1 MRRLPLL
8 LVFLLAACST
18 GADPATPPTASPSPS
33 AVAAPDPFPDVTK
46 DGGAITLLL
55 SYSAEDRAAVVEP
68 ALFLPGVD
76 YCKALRLDPI
86 DKRCSREYV
95 VEGSKTKVTLPLA
108 EKVQLRGMGSGE
120 PECLGTMTEGTKCP
134 VTRAYIETLAEQQ
147 APVHVT
153 VRDGEI
159 VRIAELYQP

>member
-1 MRRLPLL
+1 MRRLFLL
-8 LVFLLAACST
+8 LVFLAAACGT
-18 GADPATPPTASPSPS
+18 EAEPPTPPAVSPSPS
-33 AVAAPDPFPDVTK
+33 AAVAPDPFPDVTT
-46 DGGAITLLL
+46 DGGAIALLL
-55 SYSAEDRAAVVEP
+55 SYNPGDRAAVVEP
-68 ALFLPGVD
+68 AVFLPGID

-108 EKVQLRGMGSGE
+108 EKVQLRGMGTGE

-134 VTRAYIETLAEQQ
+134 VNQQYVAMLAEGQ

-153 VRDGEI
+153 VRNGEI